1 MLKDNGITATVKQT
15 GTEFTDLKN
24 YYGGQKRMIQSSKSS
39 GAGADEVYVIP
50 GKFYESLQFLTH
62 AFTPRKTKS
71 NANDEDDGSP
81 CVEAK
86 PSSAKISKKLA
97 LAQNNELYR
106 GMSTATTALESV
118 ISSKKNQKPQGED
131 VDDTFGKLLVGQ
143 LKLISGC
150 DLKDDIKISLQ
161 KMVLKCKRQVN
172 LSNKMFS
179 QSMMK
184 IIWSYLYICILKTSY
199 FRHLL
204 ASEYPFDIISISN
217 NC

>member
-1 MLKDNGITATVKQT
+1 M
-15 GTEFTDLKN
+15 
-24 YYGGQKRMIQSSKSS
+24 
-39 GAGADEVYVIP
+39 
-50 GKFYESLQFLTH
+50 
-62 AFTPRKTKS
+62 
-71 NANDEDDGSP
+71 
-81 CVEAK
+81 
-86 PSSAKISKKLA
+86 
-97 LAQNNELYR
+97 AQNNELYR

-179 QSMMK
+179 
-184 IIWSYLYICILKTSY
+184 
-199 FRHLL
+199 
-204 ASEYPFDIISISN
+204 
-217 NC
+217 